1 MPDPVSGLVG
11 GASLLSGVA
20 SARAQGKAAE
30 SAARAQNRAAQYGM
44 LEQQRQFERVQQ
56 LLNPYMQG
64 GAQAFEQQ
72 RVLSGAMGT
81 QAQQDAISG
90 LMASPIY
97 TGMAQQGEAALMQNA
112 AATGGL
118 RGGNLQGA
126 LAQFRPQLLNQALER
141 QYSMLGGLSNAGIN
155 AAGSL
160 AGFGQGYADR
170 MGQGF
175 GTIGQAQ
182 AGSALAQ
189 GQARANMFNMIP
201 QLAGMFAG
209 SFGPKP
215 LSTGTLTGQLDQIDT
230 QYGIQTPQQ
239 YGSGNYNF
247 NIGGTLPGFGG

>member
-1 MPDPVSGLVG
+1 MPDPVTGIVAGGSIIGGIAGG
-11 GASLLSGVA
+11 GA
-20 SARAQGKAAE
+20 QEKAAE

-90 LMASPIY
+90 LMASPIF

-141 QYSMLGGLSNAGIN
+141 QYSMLGGLSQSGIGAANA
-155 AAGSL
+155 L
-160 AGFGQGYADR
+160 AGYGQNLADR
-170 MGQGF
+170 MSQGY

-189 GQARANMFNMIP
+189 GQAKANMYAMIP

-209 SFGPKP
+209 GGGFG
-215 LSTGTLTGQLDQIDT
+215 
-230 QYGIQTPQQ
+230 GI
-239 YGSGNYNF
+239 GSGAPAAGTGSYNF
-247 NIGGTLPGFGG
+247 NLGGTLPGFGG